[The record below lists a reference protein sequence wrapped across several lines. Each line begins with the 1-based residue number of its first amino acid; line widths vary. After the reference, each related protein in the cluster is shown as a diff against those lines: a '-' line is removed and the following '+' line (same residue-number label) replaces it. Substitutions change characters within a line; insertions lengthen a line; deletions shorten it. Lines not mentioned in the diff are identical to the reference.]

1 MVLKPPYTSQR
12 TTSVQNTLSMS
23 DDKSFSYCDRNG
35 LRRVMENYA
44 EGFEY
49 IRGAGTTDSEGYER
63 G

>member
-49 IRGAGTTDSEGYER
+49 IRGGVQS
-63 G
+63 